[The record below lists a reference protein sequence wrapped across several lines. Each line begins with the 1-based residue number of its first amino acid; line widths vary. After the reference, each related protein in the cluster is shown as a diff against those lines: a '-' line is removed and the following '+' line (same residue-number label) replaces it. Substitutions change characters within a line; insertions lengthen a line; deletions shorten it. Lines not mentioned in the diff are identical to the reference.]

1 MTNLHP
7 ALAPRRAAVVTGAAS
22 GIGLA
27 AARRFASLGMR
38 VCIADVNRDAL
49 ANARATL
56 EPLLAE
62 GAADL
67 CVVEADV
74 ARREDVARIAAAAF
88 SAFDD
93 VALLMNNAA
102 IGQGAGPWERSDQW
116 RRLLDVNFFGVLY
129 GLEAFVPRMIAHGRP
144 AAVVNVGSK
153 QGITTPPGNAAYN
166 ASKAAV
172 KVLTEQL
179 AHELRQTAGDRVTAH
194 LLIPG
199 FTFTAMTGGATRP
212 LEKPAGAW
220 TPDQVIEVLL
230 QGLGS
235 GDFYLLCP
243 DNEVTRAIDERRIQW
258 AADDIIQNR
267 PALSRWHPK
276 FAAAFQAFMSEAQAK
291 RSPGKSS

>member
-7 ALAPRRAAVVTGAAS
+7 ALQSRRVAVVTGAAS

-38 VCIADVNRDAL
+38 LCLADLDKGAL
-49 ANARATL
+49 AAAGRAL
-56 EPLLAE
+56 EPLLVD

-67 CVVEADV
+67 RIVDADV
-74 ARREDVARIAAAAF
+74 ANRDDVARLRDV
-88 SAFDD
+88 AFDTFGD

-102 IGQGAGPWERSDQW
+102 TGHGAGPWEKTDQW

-129 GLEAFVPRMIAHGRP
+129 GLEAFVPRMIAQGKP
-144 AAVVNVGSK
+144 AAIVNVGSK

-166 ASKAAV
+166 VSKAGV

-179 AHELRQTAGDRVTAH
+179 AHELRQVAADRVTAH
-194 LLIPG
+194 LLVPG
-199 FTFTAMTGGATRP
+199 YTFTGLTAGGAVRDAQ
-212 LEKPAGAW
+212 KPAAAW
-220 TPDQVIEVLL
+220 MPEQVVDVLL
-230 QGLGS
+230 SGLAA
-235 GDFYLLCP
+235 GDFYLLCA
-243 DNEVTRAIDERRIQW
+243 DNETTRALDELRIQW

-276 FAAAFQAFMSEAQAK
+276 YAAAFQAFVAASR
-291 RSPGKSS
+291 RS

>member
-1 MTNLHP
+1 MTKLHP
-7 ALAPRRAAVVTGAAS
+7 ALRARRVAVVTGAAN

-38 VCIADVNRDAL
+38 LCIADINRDAL
-49 ANARATL
+49 AQAARTL
-56 EPLLAE
+56 APLLAE

-67 CVVEADV
+67 HVVEADV
-74 ARREDVARIAAAAF
+74 ARREDVARLADEAF
-88 SAFDD
+88 STFDD

-116 RRLLDVNFFGVLY
+116 RRLLDVNFYGVLY
-129 GLEAFVPRMIAHGRP
+129 GLEAFVPRMLAHGRP

-199 FTFTAMTGGATRP
+199 FTFTGMTSGGA
-212 LEKPAGAW
+212 EQKPAGAW
-220 TPDQVIEVLL
+220 TPDQVIDVLIE
-230 QGLGS
+230 GTGA

-243 DNEVTRAIDERRIQW
+243 DNEVTRPLDERRIQW
-258 AADDIIQNR
+258 AADDIIKNR

-276 FAAAFQAFMSEAQAK
+276 FAAEFQAYVSDLPAQK
-291 RSPGKSS
+291 RS